1 MVEIILIILISL
13 PFIAFKV
20 WIDRKSILTPKDIG
34 DRGEDLVNYDLSKL
48 DQTLYNVY
56 NDINIPNTKAEL
68 GLAQIDH
75 IVVSVFGIFVIETK
89 NYTGWIFCSPER
101 KYWTQVVYSEKNKL
115 YNPIKQNWGHIYA
128 LSDFLQIP
136 RNKFK
141 NIVCFVGDAEFKTDI
156 PADVFTDSSYIDY
169 ITTFKN
175 NVLTEAEVESINSML
190 SLEEESE

>member
-1 MVEIILIILISL
+1 LENYNDDIKMLGKLLSYIASQ
-13 PFIAFKV
+13 FIE
-20 WIDRKSILTPKDIG
+20 TPKNVG
-34 DRGEDLVNYDLSKL
+34 NRGESIVKRNLSKL

-68 GLAQIDH
+68 GQAQIDH
-75 IVVSVFGIFVIETK
+75 IVVSAFGIFVIETK

-190 SLEEESE
+190 SLEEEGE